1 MGVDVSNPQRRRLFL
16 LIIGYYRCPKVVGV
30 RLTGK
35 LNGWAST
42 KDIIC
47 KLAGILT
54 VSGGKGK
61 VIEFFGPGCA
71 SLGATA
77 MATVCNMSAEIGS
90 TSRIF
95 PYSESM
101 GRYLSA
107 TKRENIAQE
116 ARRYQAGRLTR
127 DEGS

>member
-1 MGVDVSNPQRRRLFL
+1 M
-16 LIIGYYRCPKVVGV
+16 
-30 RLTGK
+30 
-35 LNGWAST
+35 NGWAST

-71 SLGATA
+71 KLGATA
-77 MATVCNMSAEIGS
+77 MATICNMSAEIGS
-90 TSRIF
+90 TSCIF

-107 TKRENIAQE
+107 TKRDHIAKE
-116 ARRYQAGRLTR
+116 ANRYKDTLFTADPGSEGHY
-127 DEGS
+127 DEVSRSTSIL